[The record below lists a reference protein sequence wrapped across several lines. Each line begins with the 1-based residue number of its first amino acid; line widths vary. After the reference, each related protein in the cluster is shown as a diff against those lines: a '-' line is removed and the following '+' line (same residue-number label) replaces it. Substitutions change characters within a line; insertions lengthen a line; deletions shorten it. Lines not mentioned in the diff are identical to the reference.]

1 MTFRLLG
8 EPIERDP
15 NVPRRA
21 TRLAFLGRFTDE
33 LLFGATD
40 VLMPTIRAT
49 LGLSYAQVGLLHLA
63 LDYVAAAIEPISGLL
78 IDVWDRRWLLA
89 WGAAGV
95 GLSTVMVGL
104 APTFLVLLLAFAVY
118 GLASGPLAHTADVVL
133 VQAHPSAPGRV
144 FARATALDTTGALFG
159 PAFVA
164 AWLWAGLDWR
174 WLLVGLGTW
183 GVVYGVLL
191 ATTRFPR
198 PGEATEADESGSE
211 ASAASGGLLRTFA
224 ENLRAVAADRAARI
238 WLLLLFVHGIAEAPM
253 VFRAIWLVDE
263 GGMSQVQV
271 GLYVMFETAISL
283 VGVLYLDRW
292 LKRAAP
298 RRVMITCAMGLLL
311 LYPAWYLVPG
321 TWARFAI
328 GAPLGFLFAAFWP
341 IVRSA
346 ALTTESSRPGAVT
359 AVSSVMGLV
368 PLALGVALLAET
380 VGLTAA
386 LLGTQVAGIAV
397 LLLVVWR
404 WLPAPAGTRG
414 REAT

>member
-8 EPIERDP
+8 DPIERDP
-15 NVPRRA
+15 DVHRRA
-21 TRLAFLGRFTDE
+21 ARLAFLGRFTDE
-33 LLFGATD
+33 LLYGATD

-63 LDYVAAAIEPISGLL
+63 LDYVAAAVEPVAGLL

-95 GLSTVMVGL
+95 GFSTMLVGL
-104 APTFLVLLLAFAVY
+104 APTFLLLSLAFALY

-144 FARATALDTTGALFG
+144 FARATAIDTSGALLG
-159 PAFVA
+159 PALVA

-183 GVVYGVLL
+183 GVVYGALL
-191 ATTRFPR
+191 STTRFPR
-198 PGEATEADESGSE
+198 PSESSHVIEVGS
-211 ASAASGGLLRTFA
+211 AVPAAGGLLRTFA
-224 ENLRAVAADRAARI
+224 ENLRAVAADRTARI
-238 WLLLLFVHGIAEAPM
+238 WLLLLFVHGIVEAPM
-253 VFRAIWLVDE
+253 VFRAIWLVDQ

-271 GLYVMFETAISL
+271 GLYVMFETAVSL
-283 VGVLYLDRW
+283 AGVLHLDRW
-292 LKRAAP
+292 LRRTSP
-298 RRVMITCAMGLLL
+298 RQIMITSAAMLLL
-311 LYPAWYLVPG
+311 LYPAWYLVPA
-321 TWARFAI
+321 TWARFAV

-341 IVRSA
+341 ITRSA

-368 PLALGVALLAET
+368 PLALAVALLAEA

-386 LLGTQVAGIAV
+386 LLGTQVVGIA
-397 LLLVVWR
+397 LILLVVVL
-404 WLPAPAGTRG
+404 WLPVSTRT
-414 REAT
+414 RALEA